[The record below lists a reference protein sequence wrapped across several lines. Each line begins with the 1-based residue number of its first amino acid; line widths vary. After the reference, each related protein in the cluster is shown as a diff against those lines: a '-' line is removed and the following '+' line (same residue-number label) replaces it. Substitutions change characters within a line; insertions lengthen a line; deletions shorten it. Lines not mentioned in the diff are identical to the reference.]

1 MLWMAGIQIKMIR
14 MLQRQLNKIVLAKE
28 QMTQEVIIRK
38 RILEKMVSQSQ

>member
-1 MLWMAGIQIKMIR
+1 MLWMAGIQIKTIQ